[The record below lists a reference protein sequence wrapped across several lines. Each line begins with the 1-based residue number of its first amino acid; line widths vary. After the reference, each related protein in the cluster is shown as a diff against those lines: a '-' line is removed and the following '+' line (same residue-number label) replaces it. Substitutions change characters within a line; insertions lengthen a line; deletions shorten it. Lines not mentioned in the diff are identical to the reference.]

1 MAMKNPVS
9 KIVRAGGKSGV
20 LGLVYVL
27 PFVALAGPGAAVAA
41 EGATVV
47 AAEAPV
53 NGTKY
58 SEAPAATAAFREF
71 QRILRGYPDVYLESE
86 VLRILKE
93 IEVSREQFEKDV
105 AAYKLKENEWGYVER
120 EKDDYARAMQEIKLL
135 RRAMDRVSAKA
146 EALHDALLR
155 YAGKSLQ
162 TALDNRAVKK
172 NETEELT
179 SEESEMAY
187 REFSL
192 SIIRLFARD
201 LLAFRSHAQ
210 WLEGDVQSESPN
222 RAPRSIAV
230 SQHLSCNGNNAEI
243 IMSTDAAR
251 HLWSRQVAI
260 AEDDL
265 FAVYDSCEAGSAAYT
280 DPISRAE
287 WEADRKVAEKTLST
301 LKKEW
306 DGVKAAYAAYMKAWE
321 DAFAPMPGY
330 RGSGTPYWCTDM
342 CMHIF
347 SHWEELVSR
356 LLFRNQAELAAVN
369 KDCFMLR
376 LPGKEANEFANL
388 YYEKLSEAVKRYVGE
403 KDDEEAEPEVV
414 DFREQIARLY
424 DARLRYAIAGISC
437 EFYGDDA
444 RIAEETEKAR
454 NLIKKT
460 MLQDVTAMFTV
471 SDVSAADTLHDVYSS
486 RDGLELWRGQMRLIV
501 SEIGKSYES
510 YAIPG
515 PFGQTTVSFSE
526 THVQR
531 IQDLLNE
538 TDAAWN
544 WYRRYWDIQLC
555 YLHVD
560 NHKEVL
566 LHNLREQ
573 WLKELYRRVYTQNE
587 PELLEPEN

>member
-1 MAMKNPVS
+1 
-9 KIVRAGGKSGV
+9 
-20 LGLVYVL
+20 
-27 PFVALAGPGAAVAA
+27 
-41 EGATVV
+41 
-47 AAEAPV
+47 
-53 NGTKY
+53 
-58 SEAPAATAAFREF
+58 
-71 QRILRGYPDVYLESE
+71 
-86 VLRILKE
+86 
-93 IEVSREQFEKDV
+93 
-105 AAYKLKENEWGYVER
+105 
-120 EKDDYARAMQEIKLL
+120 
-135 RRAMDRVSAKA
+135 
-146 EALHDALLR
+146 
-155 YAGKSLQ
+155 
-162 TALDNRAVKK
+162 
-172 NETEELT
+172 
-179 SEESEMAY
+179 
-187 REFSL
+187 
-192 SIIRLFARD
+192 
-201 LLAFRSHAQ
+201 
-210 WLEGDVQSESPN
+210 
-222 RAPRSIAV
+222 
-230 SQHLSCNGNNAEI
+230 
-243 IMSTDAAR
+243 
-251 HLWSRQVAI
+251 
-260 AEDDL
+260 
-265 FAVYDSCEAGSAAYT
+265 
-280 DPISRAE
+280 
-287 WEADRKVAEKTLST
+287 
-301 LKKEW
+301 
-306 DGVKAAYAAYMKAWE
+306 
-321 DAFAPMPGY
+321 
-330 RGSGTPYWCTDM
+330 
-342 CMHIF
+342 
-347 SHWEELVSR
+347 
-356 LLFRNQAELAAVN
+356 
-369 KDCFMLR
+369 MLR

-388 YYEKLSEAVKRYVGE
+388 YYEKLSEAVKRYVEE
-403 KDDEEAEPEVV
+403 KDDEDAEPDVM

-486 RDGLELWRGQMRLIV
+486 RDGLELWRDQMRLIV

-560 NHKEVL
+560 NNKEVL

>member
-1 MAMKNPVS
+1 MKDLVE
-9 KIVRAGGKSGV
+9 KVVRAGGQSGV

-47 AAEAPV
+47 ASESPM

-58 SEAPAATAAFREF
+58 SEASSATAAFREF
-71 QRILRGYPDVYLESE
+71 QRILRGYSDVYFESE

-93 IEVSREQFEKDV
+93 KEVSREQFEKDV
-105 AAYKLKENEWGYVER
+105 AAYVLKENEWGYVER
-120 EKDDYARAMQEIKLL
+120 EDEDYARAMQEIKLL
-135 RRAMDRVSAKA
+135 RRAMERVSAKA
-146 EALHDALLR
+146 QALHDALLS
-155 YAGKSLQ
+155 YAGKSIQ
-162 TALDNRAVKK
+162 TALNNEAVKRDESGK
-172 NETEELT
+172 LT
-179 SEESEMAY
+179 SEEAEMAY

-192 SIIRLFARD
+192 SMVRLFARD

-230 SQHLSCNGNNAEI
+230 SQYLSCNGNNAEI

-260 AEDDL
+260 VEEDL
-265 FAVYDSCEAGSAAYT
+265 FAVYDFCEEGSSAYT
-280 DPISRAE
+280 EPISRAV
-287 WEADRKVAEKTLST
+287 WGDSCAATKKAVAT

-342 CMHIF
+342 CMHMF

-356 LLFRNQAELAAVN
+356 LLFRNQAELAEVN

-403 KDDEEAEPEVV
+403 KDDVGEEPDVV

-471 SDVSAADTLHDVYSS
+471 SDVSTADTLHEVYSS
-486 RDGLELWRGQMRLIV
+486 RDGLELWRRQMRLIV
-501 SEIGKSYES
+501 NEIGQSYERYS
-510 YAIPG
+510 IPV
-515 PFGQTTVSFSE
+515 PFGPAAVSFSE

-531 IQDLLNE
+531 IQDLLKE

-544 WYRRYWDIQLC
+544 WYRRYWEIQLC
-555 YLHVD
+555 YLHFDND

-587 PELLEPEN
+587 PELSEPEN